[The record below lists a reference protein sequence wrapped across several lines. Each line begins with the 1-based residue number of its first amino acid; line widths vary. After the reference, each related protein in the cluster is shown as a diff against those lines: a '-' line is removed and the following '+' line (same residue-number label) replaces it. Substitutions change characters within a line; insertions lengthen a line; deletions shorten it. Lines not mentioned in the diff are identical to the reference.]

1 MLPASNF
8 TDRQIDIQN
17 EETNVE
23 SSFARLNYNLSSS
36 DLLSTGGGDFRGRE
50 REIGGGVEVRGE
62 REVEEGVR

>member
-50 REIGGGVEVRGE
+50 RERDM
-62 REVEEGVR
+62 